1 MIETIAMFA
10 AAAITDVDQILPAAQ
25 RGDDIVV
32 TGQRAERSDD
42 YGVATQR
49 TATRLPLSQ
58 KDTPQSVSVV
68 TRAQIQDF
76 QLNSANEVL
85 ATVPGVSVLATE
97 TDRSYYSARGFEITT
112 FQVDG
117 IGQPFAFGI
126 QTGSLD
132 TSFFDRI
139 EVVRGAPGLL
149 SFTGNPSAVVN
160 YVRKRP
166 YRDLRMV
173 VGAQYGSFDN
183 LRLDGDV
190 SVPLT
195 ADGSIRARAVG
206 SYLDTD
212 SYLDRYHLT
221 RWTGYGI
228 VEADLGPN
236 TVISAGYG
244 HQNHDSDNAQWGAVP
259 LLYGDGT
266 QFRFDRDS
274 NTGQPWSGWGV
285 IDRQIFGDLTHDF
298 GAGWTAKLSVLRRA
312 TDEDDELY
320 YVYGNPSRT
329 APEGINAATGEGVFS
344 YPGKFLGSTRN
355 LTIDAY
361 VNGKVN
367 VGARAHDVMIGVQ
380 RGAEL
385 YRQFASYDFS
395 TVGVPVPLS
404 QLFAGTFPRPNFPDF
419 PADPSLDRN
428 TRRLSVYGL
437 TRLNITD
444 PLKVMLGGS
453 WTHAESKGVSYGT
466 PQNYDRKK
474 FVPFVGATLALTPAI
489 NAYVSYAKIFNP
501 QTIADAQNVL
511 FPPIEGDNLEAGL
524 KGEWFGGRL
533 YASAALFRV
542 HQDNTAVQTG
552 LNPTTFQAIYVLQ
565 NAKSEGVEL
574 EVGGSPLPGLQ
585 ATGGLTFLRLKLRD
599 GNDGEAR
606 TFVPRNVGRL
616 NITYSPRSL
625 PALKVGTSVQYQ
637 SRIYYDT
644 ADYFGGTLVTGLNGR
659 ITQGGY
665 ALVDLFGAYDVTE
678 HLRLGVNV
686 RNATNNKYLSS
697 LTFTQSYYGAPRTVL
712 GTVTVR
718 Y

>member
-1 MIETIAMFA
+1 MLEAVAMFA
-10 AAAITDVDQILPAAQ
+10 AAAVADLEPVQPAQ

-32 TGQRAERSDD
+32 TGQRTEGSDD
-42 YGVATQR
+42 YGVAEQR

-58 KDTPQSVSVV
+58 KDTPQSVSIV

-76 QLNSANEVL
+76 QLNSVNEVL
-85 ATVPGVSVLATE
+85 ATVPGVSVLAAE
-97 TDRSYYSARGFEITT
+97 TDRFYYSARGFEITT

-166 YRDLRMV
+166 YRNLRV
-173 VGAQYGSFDN
+173 VANAQYGSFDN
-183 LRLDGDV
+183 LRLDGDI

-195 ADGSIRARAVG
+195 SDRSIRARAVG

-244 HQNHDSDNAQWGAVP
+244 HQDHDSDNAQWGAVP

-266 QFRFDRDS
+266 RFQFGRDS

-298 GAGWTAKLSVLRRA
+298 GKGWTAKLSVLRRA
-312 TDEDDELY
+312 IDEDNELF

-329 APEGINAATGEGVFS
+329 APGGINATTGEGVFS
-344 YPGKFLGSTRN
+344 YPGKFLGPTRN

-361 VNGKVN
+361 VNGKVD
-367 VGARAHDVMIGVQ
+367 VGGRAHDVMFGLQ
-380 RGAEL
+380 RGAER
-385 YRQFASYDFS
+385 YRQDAAYDV
-395 TVGVPVPLS
+395 TQIGVPIALS
-404 QLFAGTFPRPNFPDF
+404 QLFAGTFPRPAF
-419 PADPSLDRN
+419 PALDGVFELDRK

-437 TRLNITD
+437 TRLD
-444 PLKVMLGGS
+444 LADALKVMLGGS
-453 WTHAESKGVSYGT
+453 WTHAESEGTSYGT
-466 PQNYDRKK
+466 AQDYDRKK
-474 FVPFVGATLALTPAI
+474 FVPFVGATFALTPGI
-489 NAYVSYAKIFNP
+489 NAYASYAKIFNP

-533 YASAALFRV
+533 YASGALFRV

-552 LNPTTFQAIYVLQ
+552 LNPTTFQAIYSLQ

-574 EVGGSPLPGLQ
+574 EVGGSPLAGLQ
-585 ATGGLTFLRLKLRD
+585 ATGGFTFLRLKLRD
-599 GNDGEAR
+599 GSGAEAR

-616 NITYSPRSL
+616 NITYSPPSL
-625 PALKVGTSVQYQ
+625 PALKLGTSVQYQ

-644 ADYFGGTLVTGLNGR
+644 ADYFGAALVTGLNAR

-665 ALVDLFGAYDVTE
+665 ALVDLFGAYDLTDHV
-678 HLRLGVNV
+678 RVGVNV
-686 RNATNNKYLSS
+686 RNLTNKNYLSS
-697 LTFTQSYYGAPRTVL
+697 LTFTQSYYGPPRTVL

>member
-1 MIETIAMFA
+1 MFA
-10 AAAITDVDQILPAAQ
+10 AAAISDVGQVQPVSR

-32 TGQRAERSDD
+32 TGERTEGSGD
-42 YGVATQR
+42 YGVAEQR

-58 KDTPQSVSVV
+58 KDTPQSVSVIA
-68 TRAQIQDF
+68 RAQIQDF
-76 QLNSANEVL
+76 QLNSVNELL
-85 ATVPGVSVLATE
+85 ATVPGVSVLAAE
-97 TDRSYYSARGFEITT
+97 TDRFYYSARGFEITT
-112 FQVDG
+112 FQIDG

-173 VGAQYGSFDN
+173 ASAQYGSFDN

-195 ADGSIRARAVG
+195 ANGSIRARVVG
-206 SYLDTD
+206 SYLNTD

-244 HQNHDSDNAQWGAVP
+244 HQDHNSDNAQWGAIP

-266 QFRFDRDS
+266 RFRFDRDS
-274 NTGQPWSGWGV
+274 NTGQPWSGFGV

-298 GAGWTAKLSVLRRA
+298 GDGWTAKLSVLRRA
-312 TDEDDELY
+312 IDENNELY

-329 APEGINAATGEGVFS
+329 APEGIDPATGEGVFS
-344 YPGKFLGSTRN
+344 YPGKFHGPTRN

-361 VNGKVN
+361 VNGKVS
-367 VGARAHDVMIGVQ
+367 VGGRSHDIMFGVQ
-380 RGAEL
+380 RGAER
-385 YRQFASYDFS
+385 YRQFASYDYS
-395 TVGVPVPLS
+395 TIGVPVPLS
-404 QLFAGTFPRPNFPDF
+404 QLFTGTFPRPNFPDF
-419 PADPSLDRN
+419 PADSSLDRS

-437 TRLNITD
+437 ARLSIAD
-444 PLKVMLGGS
+444 PLKVMIGGS
-453 WTHAESKGVSYGT
+453 YTHAQSKGISYGA
-466 PQNYDRKK
+466 PQNYDHKK
-474 FVPFVGATLALTPAI
+474 FLPFVGATLALTPAI
-489 NAYVSYAKIFNP
+489 NAYASYAKIFNP
-501 QTIADAQNVL
+501 QTSGDAQNVL
-511 FPPIEGDNLEAGL
+511 FPPIQGDNLEAGV
-524 KGEWFGGRL
+524 KGEWFGGGL
-533 YASAALFRV
+533 FASAAVFRV
-542 HQDNTAVQTG
+542 HQNNNVVQTG
-552 LNPTTFQAIYVLQ
+552 INPTTFQAIYVTQ
-565 NAKSEGVEL
+565 DAKSEGVEM

-585 ATGGLTFLRLKLRD
+585 ATGGLTLLRLKLAD
-599 GNDGEAR
+599 GAGQAR
-606 TFVPRNVGRL
+606 TFVPRNVARL
-616 NITYSPRSL
+616 NVTYSPPSL

-644 ADYFGGTLVTGLNGR
+644 ADYYGAALVTGLNGR

-665 ALVDLFGAYDVTE
+665 ALVDLFGAYDLTDHV
-678 HLRLGVNV
+678 RLGVNV
-686 RNATNNKYLSS
+686 RNVTDKNYLSS
-697 LTFTQSYYGAPRTVL
+697 LTFTQSFQGAPRTVL